1 MSTEKKNVLQKTG
14 VIWALAMICCFLWGS
29 AFPCI
34 KIGYRLFSI
43 ASSDTGS
50 QIVFAG
56 IRFFLAGIL
65 AILFASVQARKI
77 LYPRIRALPKVL
89 TLSLFQTI
97 LQYLFFYMGLAHTT
111 GVKGSIIGG
120 TTTFFAIL
128 IAAFL
133 FHQEKFTAA
142 KALGCVLG
150 FAGLILV
157 NIGGLTMNFGFT
169 FRGEG
174 FMLISAIASAMST
187 ACLRIFSQKENPVM
201 LSGYQFLFGGAI
213 LVVFGKTMGGQI
225 QFSGGISVLL
235 IFYMAIISSVAYS
248 LWGILLKYN
257 DVSKITIFGFMT
269 NVFGVVL
276 SALFLRE
283 YSSLNLFCL
292 AALILVCAGIIIV
305 NRFGNRTRK

>member
-1 MSTEKKNVLQKTG
+1 
-14 VIWALAMICCFLWGS
+14 MISCFLWGS

-34 KIGYRLFSI
+34 KIGYSLFSI

-56 IRFFLAGIL
+56 VRFFLAGVL
-65 AILFASVQARKI
+65 AILFAGVQAKKFLFPTFRS
-77 LYPRIRALPKVL
+77 LPKVMI
-89 TLSLFQTI
+89 LSLFQTI
-97 LQYLFFYMGLAHTT
+97 LQYIFFYMGLAHTT

-120 TTTFFAIL
+120 TTSFFAIL
-128 IAAFL
+128 LAAFV

-142 KALGCVLG
+142 KALGCILG
-150 FAGLILV
+150 FAGLVLV
-157 NIGGLTMNFGFT
+157 NIGGLTLDFNFT
-169 FRGEG
+169 FQGEG
-174 FMLISAIASAMST
+174 FMLISAVASATST

-201 LSGYQFLFGGAI
+201 LSGYQFLFGGII
-213 LVVFGKTMGGQI
+213 LVVFGKAMGGSI
-225 QFSGGISVLL
+225 RFSGGTGILL

-257 DVSKITIFGFMT
+257 DVSRITVFGFMT

-283 YSSLNLFCL
+283 YSSLNVFCL
-292 AALILVCAGIIIV
+292 VALVLVCAGIIIV
-305 NRFGNRTRK
+305 NRFGSRPVQFEK